1 MNELPMWLTV
11 DDVAEQLQVSRWTVY
26 RYIRSRELRSFKEG
40 RSRRIHRDQLAAFAA
55 RRAQEGEA
63 A

>member
-1 MNELPMWLTV
+1 MTELPLWLTV
-11 DDVAEQLQVSRWTVY
+11 DDVVEQLRVSRWTVY
-26 RYIRSRELRSFKEG
+26 RYINSRELPSFKKG

-55 RRAQEGEA
+55 RIAQEGEA